1 MEAEKSKPAR
11 ASPDRQEQD
20 EDMAKVPMADLS
32 LDPQEYRSEYVDD
45 SFHEKQGM
53 IIQFLN
59 GSCPGAT
66 TVIGG
71 IRTNLMDIRKAPLY
85 LSQNKALIKHHASRF
100 LLDHWRDLN
109 YGMGSTEIITVD
121 DFGVTFTVASV
132 SPLGCKWNPLQ
143 RMEGPLFFCHLP
155 ALVMPQTVIHSDWH
169 THLEEVA
176 VHVINAYI
184 TLLPPHQRRTAL
196 MKKDKEDKAAAIT
209 QSAIPSPIY
218 LVPTGY
224 SGPTSK
230 KSRPN
235 PSTHLITHTTST
247 SGATGSHRS
256 GSHPARPQS
265 DTTAMREEMLHLH
278 AMINRLQSQI
288 IPSPALPASRNP
300 TWPRTNGSSN
310 LPDGI

>member
-11 ASPDRQEQD
+11 ASPERQEQD
-20 EDMAKVPMADLS
+20 EDMVKVPLADLS
-32 LDPQEYRSEYVDD
+32 LDPREYRSEYVDD

-53 IIQFLN
+53 VIQFLN

-85 LSQNKALIKHHASRF
+85 LSHNKALIKHHASRF

-109 YGMGSTEIITVD
+109 YGMGSTETITVD
-121 DFGVTFTVASV
+121 DFGVTFTLASL
-132 SPLGCKWNPLQ
+132 SPTGCKWNPLQ

-155 ALVMPQTVIHSDWH
+155 ALVMPQTVIHSDWN
-169 THLEEVA
+169 TQVEEVA

-196 MKKDKEDKAAAIT
+196 MRKDKEEKAAA
-209 QSAIPSPIY
+209 AAMPSPVY
-218 LVPTGY
+218 LTPTGY
-224 SGPTSK
+224 SGPTTK

-235 PSTHLITHTTST
+235 PSTHS
-247 SGATGSHRS
+247 ASHVPTAS
-256 GSHPARPQS
+256 GSHKAGSPSTKPQN
-265 DTTAMREEMLHLH
+265 DTAALRQEMLHLH
-278 AMINRLQSQI
+278 AIINRLQSQM

-300 TWPRTNGSSN
+300 TWPRTSGGSN
-310 LPDGI
+310 LPDDL